1 MAAGARGA
9 ALAIVVVGG
18 VGVACGRP
26 VDATSGRRPTTE
38 ATTTIRGGRAASVPL
53 VLETGAPRRPPAVGL
68 VVHSDGR
75 EITRP
80 GVLYTAG
87 WLGRDGA
94 RSRGPSFPVPWPVRS
109 TIDRGDEAA
118 IALGTQIVPDFVVV
132 KAYAQVGAGSGA
144 PSAAPVATFECG
156 RFSEPRCAVSRN
168 GSGLRIG
175 APGRNLLTGGY
186 LIVFCVWHVPASLRS
201 TDAKAPDDVSAS
213 WLFHVNERSPDS
225 TQP

>member
-1 MAAGARGA
+1 MAAGARRA
-9 ALAIVVVGG
+9 ALAIVVVV

-26 VDATSGRRPTTE
+26 VDATSGPRTTSE
-38 ATTTIRGGRAASVPL
+38 ETTTTRHGNAATVPL

-68 VVHSDGR
+68 VVHSDRR

-94 RSRGPSFPVPWPVRS
+94 LSRGPSFPVPWPVRS

-132 KAYAQVGAGSGA
+132 KAYEQVEVGSGA

-186 LIVFCVWHVPASLRS
+186 LIVFCAWHVPASLRS
-201 TDAKAPDDVSAS
+201 TDANAPDDLSAS
-213 WLFHVNERSPDS
+213 WLFRVNERSPDS
-225 TQP
+225 AQP